1 MQQEIRVGEWT
12 VRPEL
17 NLLERDGRRMSVE
30 PRAIQLLLHLI
41 RHAGEVCSRD
51 ELLEEVWGGAFVSD
65 EALSNAVAKLRKALG
80 DDPRDPAYIQ
90 TIPKRGY
97 RLLAE
102 VEWEQELQGEGEE
115 SPQEERF
122 EIMDKIGEGRMGEV
136 FLARD
141 RVLRRRVALKLL
153 THSRESSK
161 AVRRMLREA
170 RVAASL
176 QHPGICSIFD
186 CGELQGRPYIAMEYL
201 EGRTLQQ
208 RLQSEHRL
216 PPEEV
221 LQLADHLCE
230 ALDAAHQRGI
240 LHRGLSPSNLMITP
254 EGSVKIMDFGQAR
267 RLPHS
272 QAPDQDW
279 STTLSEV
286 SDQAGEYAYRSPE
299 QITSREDLDVRSDVF
314 SLGLI
319 LYECLCGRHAFQGE
333 TAVETAV
340 SILSDPPP
348 READFPSRVPS
359 RLRKLVLQMLSRQPD
374 QRPPSMRALGRRLSE
389 IQSPAPRHGRL
400 VWAIGLM
407 IAAAVLLYF
416 AVLAP

>member
-17 NLLERDGRRMSVE
+17 NLLERGGKRMSVE

-41 RHAGEVCSRD
+41 RHAGQVCSRD
-51 ELLEEVWGGAFVSD
+51 ELLEQVWGGAFVSD

-90 TIPKRGY
+90 TIPKKGY

-102 VEWEQELQGEGEE
+102 AEWEEETQGEPEE
-115 SPQEERF
+115 SRQEERF
-122 EIMDKIGEGRMGEV
+122 EIIDKVGEGRMGEV

-153 THSRESSK
+153 APSQESSK

-176 QHPGICSIFD
+176 QHPAICSIFD
-186 CGELQGRPYIAMEYL
+186 CGEFQGRPYIAMEYL
-201 EGRTLQQ
+201 KGRTLQQ
-208 RLQSEHRL
+208 RLQAEHRL

-221 LQLADHLCE
+221 LHLADELCR

-286 SDQAGEYAYRSPE
+286 GDLAGEYAYRSPE
-299 QITSREDLDVRSDVF
+299 QITSHEDLDVRSDIF

-319 LYECLCGRHAFQGE
+319 LYECLCGRHAFEGK

-348 READFPSRVPS
+348 READFPSQVPS
-359 RLRKLVLQMLSRQPD
+359 RLRKLVLRMLSRQPRE
-374 QRPPSMRALGRRLSE
+374 RPPSMKALRRRLAE
-389 IQSPAPRHGRL
+389 IQSPAQRRRWLIWTTALLL
-400 VWAIGLM
+400 VVM
-407 IAAAVLLYF
+407 VLLYL
-416 AVLAP
+416 AVLDP